1 MVSWKGFESIVYKL
15 YYKMPNGLVLF
26 LVGAWYSSR
35 KWDDFKIESQE
46 GTANNFTLL
55 YFLKL
60 YFRFNTAIDCVL

>member
-1 MVSWKGFESIVYKL
+1 
-15 YYKMPNGLVLF
+15 MPNGLVLF

-46 GTANNFTLL
+46 GTANNYSVL